1 MSCGA
6 ATFLQ
11 RRRSSALTWVEA
23 VAGDAGALQP
33 VGQLPGEQH
42 VAQLAVAVGLE
53 VVPGGLTGRHVPA
66 GSQQRE
72 VDVAKAVQE
81 RGHGDHPAG
90 RALPQ
95 SLQEQV
101 GEQEVTQVVHAERH
115 SEAVLG
121 ASWTHYT

>member
-1 MSCGA
+1 M
-6 ATFLQ
+6 
-11 RRRSSALTWVEA
+11 EA

-42 VAQLAVAVGLE
+42 VAQLAVAVGLK
-53 VVPGGLTGRHVPA
+53 VVPGGLSGHHVPA

-81 RGHGDHPAG
+81 CGHGDHPAG
-90 RALPQ
+90 RALLQ

-115 SEAVLG
+115 SETVLG
-121 ASWTHYT
+121 ASWTHYA